1 MRSSVTS
8 INFISY
14 RKADIIQTPRN
25 EVYKAVRKE
34 DECEQSDT
42 EATAPTKVTT
52 PQEADVIY
60 ANVDPTQLCT
70 LTSKNDG
77 DQRLCNV
84 YAESDSEATD
94 PTYGNVTIPTKQG
107 SDTTTHASVNVVTT

>member
-1 MRSSVTS
+1 MTRP
-8 INFISY
+8 NFISY
-14 RKADIIQTPRN
+14 RKADIVKTPRN
-25 EVYKAVRKE
+25 EPYKAVRKE
-34 DECEQSDT
+34 NECEQSDT
-42 EATAPTKVTT
+42 ETTAPTKVTT

-77 DQRLCNV
+77 DQRLRNV
-84 YAESDSEATD
+84 YVESDTEATD

-107 SDTTTHASVNVVTT
+107 SDTTTHTSYMNVGTLQN